1 MYTITPKMRTDYMD
15 VKRKYTFDDIQTAI
29 DGKANYLA
37 ALGLTTYTENLGGLY
52 CGNLRRGLGNSY
64 ISFINEYFPLC
75 YKQVESQLK
84 ASSIGDLY
92 LFEYRDLY
100 SFELESSDSSIYCS
114 RPSFELEYSKSPS
127 GNKSRCEVSNS

>member
-92 LFEYRDLY
+92 LFEYRGPVL
-100 SFELESSDSSIYCS
+100 I
-114 RPSFELEYSKSPS
+114 
-127 GNKSRCEVSNS
+127 